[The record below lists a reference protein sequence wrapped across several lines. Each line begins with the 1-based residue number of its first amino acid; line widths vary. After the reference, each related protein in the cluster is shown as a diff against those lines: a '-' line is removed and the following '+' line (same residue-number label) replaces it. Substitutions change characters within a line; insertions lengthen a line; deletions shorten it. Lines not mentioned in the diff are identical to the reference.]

1 MVADVEVRR
10 LITFET
16 ATDGT
21 AVRLVV
27 EDKANRTVGVVF
39 TVETLTAL
47 LITLPTMA
55 SSVIRHA
62 HGDPN
67 MRVTYP
73 ANEFRLAL
81 GRENIRTLT
90 IGTSDGFVI
99 SFGLTEEFLRK
110 LVDALLASG
119 GETKKH

>member
-1 MVADVEVRR
+1 MPADVEVRK
-10 LITFET
+10 LINFET

-47 LITLPTMA
+47 LMTLPTMA
-55 SSVIRHA
+55 SSVIKHA
-62 HGDPN
+62 HGDPT

-73 ANEFRLAL
+73 ANEFRLEF
-81 GRENIRTLT
+81 GRDNIRILT

-99 SFGLTEEFLRK
+99 SFSLTEEFLRR
-110 LVDALLASG
+110 LVEAHLASS
-119 GETKKH
+119 GETTKH

>member
-73 ANEFRLAL
+73 ANEFRLEL
-81 GRENIRTLT
+81 SRENIRTLT